1 MTWYFNLGEDTRS
14 RDGRV
19 QKHEKLV
26 QILLDFAYLGR
37 SKKMSNMDLIEK
49 PGCTQAPAKGN
60 QCLPF
65 IRHRPC

>member
-19 QKHEKLV
+19 PKHEKLV

-37 SKKMSNMDLIEK
+37 SKKMSNIDLIEK
-49 PGCTQAPAKGN
+49 TGVYSCA
-60 QCLPF
+60 C
-65 IRHRPC
+65 